1 MESLIIPKGKKIKC
15 LYIFCNKCKAKK
27 RGQLKPNEIC
37 KHPADKQVFK
47 AIVTIPFTKRV
58 RTKTFSTR
66 NIDNAINETL
76 EFEKELKES
85 DYQKIESS
93 NIINAKPIYLESCIY
108 LYLDY
113 LENIN
118 VYDYQKKIRSDSHKQ
133 QITTYLKRFEACL
146 KSNGIDFSTILVRHI
161 NKNHV
166 QMFHSYIILQFEK
179 LSHRTYNRHMDT
191 VSEFFNF
198 LIEIKQY
205 ELVNY
210 FSSKIVKR
218 KSINSKIDSIPIPEF
233 NELMNLI
240 KTENGIEE
248 LEMNHKMHKN
258 HYYPWI
264 KDAFELGLFS
274 GRRRDEI
281 VNMKFSDIKEIDGL
295 PIYIETEDYKY
306 NLRNNLFDKSD
317 NKKFNYT
324 PVIADLYQL
333 LIKMGYNEFKG
344 TDRYLIAPDSK
355 KTRNTLKD
363 DISKSFTFYYGQLKT
378 GKNLSFKHLRKT
390 YITMI
395 NNFTN
400 GLADNITGHSGQ
412 AIILKN
418 YHDQKVFNNALQSFK
433 IIS

>member
-1 MESLIIPKGKKIKC
+1 MESLNIPKGKRIKC
-15 LYIFCNKCKAKK
+15 LYIFCNKCKTKK
-27 RGQLKPNEIC
+27 RGQLKSSDSCN
-37 KHPADKQVFK
+37 HPLDKQVYK
-47 AIVTIPFTKRV
+47 AIVTIPSTKKV
-58 RTKTFSTR
+58 RTRTFTTR
-66 NIDNAINETL
+66 DIDIAIKETL
-76 EFEKELKES
+76 EFEKELKER
-85 DYQKIESS
+85 DYQKEVESD
-93 NIINAKPIYLESCIY
+93 IINAKPLDLDSCIK

-118 VYDYQKKIRSDSHKQ
+118 VYDYQKKIRSDSHIQ
-133 QITTYLKRFEACL
+133 QISTYLSRFDDSLRC
-146 KSNGIDFSTILVRHI
+146 NNINTSTLSVRHI

-166 QMFHSYIILQFEK
+166 QMFHSYINEHFK
-179 LSHRTYNRHMDT
+179 FKNRTYNLHMDT
-191 VSEFFNF
+191 VSQLFNF

-218 KSINSKIDSIPIPEF
+218 KSINSRIDSLSILEF

-240 KTENGIEE
+240 KPENGVEE
-248 LEMNHKMHKN
+248 LEMSNKMHKN

-264 KDAFELGLFS
+264 KDAFELGLFT

-281 VNMKFSDIKEIDGL
+281 VNMKFSDIKEIDGS

-306 NLRNNLFDKSD
+306 NLKNNLFDKND
-317 NKKFNYT
+317 NKKYNYT
-324 PVIADLYQL
+324 PIIADLYQL

-355 KTRNTLKD
+355 KTRITIKN
-363 DISKSFTFYYGQLKT
+363 DISKSFTFYYSQLKT
-378 GKNLSFKHLRKT
+378 KKKISFKHLRKT
-390 YITMI
+390 YITLL

-400 GLADNITGHSGQ
+400 GLANSITGHSGQ

-418 YHDQKVFNNALQSFK
+418 YHDQKVFNNALQNFK